1 MNRQNRVSLGV
12 LAVAMA
18 IAVVTPADAAN
29 KEHQQLMADL
39 RMLQEQS
46 QQLQNLIGGVTEA
59 LKAVNGKMDQ
69 QAEATR
75 KAFADQK
82 LVVDN
87 LSNDVRVIREKLDDN
102 NVRVSSLGQELDAL
116 RQSLQQAA
124 VSRSADSTTAGGDSS
139 SAAAPGGSGGGS
151 SAASPVPVGTS
162 PAKLWDAAWADYT
175 SSQYDL
181 ARIGFEAYIRTFPKS
196 EMANYAQVL
205 IGSSYLQD
213 AMYDKAVEA
222 YDKAIRNYPMGDK
235 IPEAYYGK
243 GVALQSLKQP
253 DRARE
258 AWDYVVKNFPTSDAG
273 LLARQKID
281 QLRR

>member
-1 MNRQNRVSLGV
+1 MKRQNKISLGI

-46 QQLQNLIGGVTEA
+46 QQLQNLT
-59 LKAVNGKMDQ
+59 
-69 QAEATR
+69 
-75 KAFADQK
+75 
-82 LVVDN
+82 VDN
-87 LSNDVRVIREKLDDN
+87 LSSDVRVIREKLDDN
-102 NVRVSSLGQELDAL
+102 NVRISSLGQELDAL
-116 RQSLQQAA
+116 RQSLQQMT
-124 VSRSADSTTAGGDSS
+124 VSRAPDSTAPAADLSSASAGSAAGGPP
-139 SAAAPGGSGGGS
+139 AAP
-151 SAASPVPVGTS
+151 PVPVGTS
-162 PAKLWDAAWADYT
+162 PTKLFDAAWSDYT

-181 ARIGFEAYIRTFPKS
+181 AIIGFNAFIRTFPKS

-213 AMYDKAVEA
+213 GKYDKAVEA
-222 YDKAIRNYPMGDK
+222 YDTAIRTYPAGDK
-235 IPEAYYGK
+235 IPDAYYGK

-253 DRARE
+253 ARARD

-273 LLARQKID
+273 LLAKQKID
-281 QLRR
+281 QLKR